1 MASESKAGDAD
12 EVNKAPTS
20 DGLETPIAKA
30 LRESAEVDLE
40 RMVSYQGGIVGYHKQ
55 VRRNRPFLWLSTHDS
70 MRVPR
75 SVHPRTRTVFEPP
88 HPDFLPVEIFVHHYS
103 FFDITVATKKR
114 KRSTIL

>member
-40 RMVSYQGGIVGYHKQ
+40 RTCI
-55 VRRNRPFLWLSTHDS
+55 
-70 MRVPR
+70 
-75 SVHPRTRTVFEPP
+75 
-88 HPDFLPVEIFVHHYS
+88 
-103 FFDITVATKKR
+103 
-114 KRSTIL
+114 